1 MARRTGREL
10 EARGQT
16 RAFMGFPMS
25 RSARIV
31 QARALIAVATVALS
45 FTAFAQ
51 NPGPERLNSVEIRAE
66 KVDDNFYVL
75 FGFGGAMAVSIG
87 EQGVLAVDTQFP
99 ELVPK
104 INAEIKKLGG
114 GAIDFAINTH
124 WHYDHADGNM
134 GFGPM
139 GVWFIAQ
146 SESARRLGL
155 DNVINPMTR
164 PAFKQ
169 PAYPL
174 EARPIMSFDTRMQ
187 INFNGGVVD
196 LIHFGPAHTGGDAAV
211 FFRKHNAVHMGDVF
225 TPRGYPF
232 VDVDNG
238 GDIDGM
244 ITFCR
249 AVLAEINADTVVIPG
264 HGPITDRADLARF
277 TEMMQSVRDRV
288 AELLKDGSSLE
299 QILAAKP
306 TAAWDEAYGQPNN
319 FIDRVYT
326 SLTR

>member
-1 MARRTGREL
+1 MKTQWLGAVV
-10 EARGQT
+10 
-16 RAFMGFPMS
+16 AF
-25 RSARIV
+25 AIC
-31 QARALIAVATVALS
+31 A
-45 FTAFAQ
+45 TAFAQ
-51 NPGPERLNSVEIRAE
+51 NPGPERLNSVEIRSE
-66 KVDDNFYVL
+66 KVDDGLYVL

-87 EQGVLAVDTQFP
+87 EQGVLVVDTQFP

-134 GFGPM
+134 GFGPL
-139 GVWFIAQ
+139 GVWFVAQ
-146 SESARRLGL
+146 TESARRLSV

-164 PAFKQ
+164 PAFNQ

-187 INFNGGVVD
+187 FNFNGGIVD

-211 FFRKHNAVHMGDVF
+211 FFRKHNAVHMGDVL

-249 AVLAEINADTVVIPG
+249 AVLAEINQDTVVIPG
-264 HGPITDRADLARF
+264 HGPITDYADLARF
-277 TEMMQSVRDRV
+277 TEMLQSVRDRV
-288 AELLKDGSSLE
+288 AELVAGGATLE
-299 QILAAKP
+299 QVVAAKP
-306 TAAWDEAYGQPNN
+306 TAPWDESYGQPNN

>member
-1 MARRTGREL
+1 MKTPWL
-10 EARGQT
+10 
-16 RAFMGFPMS
+16 MG
-25 RSARIV
+25 V
-31 QARALIAVATVALS
+31 VALAS
-45 FTAFAQ
+45 SATGMAQ
-51 NPGPERLNSVEIRAE
+51 NPGPERLNSIEIRSE
-66 KVDDNFYVL
+66 KVDDGLYVL
-75 FGFGGAMAVSIG
+75 FGFGGAMAVSVG

-114 GAIDFAINTH
+114 DSIDFAINTH

-134 GFGPM
+134 GFGPL
-139 GVWFIAQ
+139 GVWFVAQ
-146 SESARRLGL
+146 RESARRLGM

-169 PAYPL
+169 PVYPV
-174 EARPIMSFDTRMQ
+174 EARPIVSFDTRMQ
-187 INFNGGVVD
+187 FNFNGGIVD

-211 FFRKHNAVHMGDVF
+211 FFRQHNAVHMGDVF

-249 AVLAEINADTVVIPG
+249 AVLAEINDDTVVIPG
-264 HGPITDRADLARF
+264 HGPITDYADLMRF
-277 TEMMQSVRDRV
+277 TAMMESVRDRV
-288 AELLKDGSSLE
+288 AELVARGASLE
-299 QILAAKP
+299 QIIAAKP
-306 TAAWDEAYGQPNN
+306 TASWDEAYGEPNN

>member
-1 MARRTGREL
+1 MKAWSSVGL
-10 EARGQT
+10 
-16 RAFMGFPMS
+16 
-25 RSARIV
+25 
-31 QARALIAVATVALS
+31 AVLAIS
-45 FTAFAQ
+45 SPGFAQ
-51 NPGPERLNSVEIRAE
+51 NPGPERLNSVEIRSE
-66 KVDDNFYVL
+66 KVDDGFYVL

-104 INAEIKKLGG
+104 INAEIGKLGG

-134 GFGPM
+134 GFGPL
-139 GVWFIAQ
+139 GVWFVAQ
-146 SESARRLGL
+146 SESARRLSV

-174 EARPIMSFDTRMQ
+174 EARPIISFDTRMQ
-187 INFNGGVVD
+187 FTFNGGVVD

-211 FFRKHNAVHMGDVF
+211 FFRKHNAVHLGDVF

-249 AVLAEINADTVVIPG
+249 AVLAEIGRDTVVIPG
-264 HGPITDRADLARF
+264 HGPITDYADLARY
-277 TEMMQSVRDRV
+277 TEMLQSVRDRV
-288 AELLKDGSSLE
+288 AELVAGGATLE
-299 QILAAKP
+299 QIVAAKP

-319 FIDRVYT
+319 FIDRVFT

>member
-1 MARRTGREL
+1 MRT
-10 EARGQT
+10 Q
-16 RAFMGFPMS
+16 S
-25 RSARIV
+25 S
-31 QARALIAVATVALS
+31 VAIVALAMTS
-45 FTAFAQ
+45 LAVAQ
-51 NPGPERLNSVEIRAE
+51 NPGPERLNSIEIRSE
-66 KVDDNFYVL
+66 KVADNFYVL

-114 GAIDFAINTH
+114 GDLDFAINTH
-124 WHYDHADGNM
+124 WHYDHADGNL
-134 GFGPM
+134 GFGPL

-146 SESARRLGL
+146 AESARRLGL

-164 PAFKQ
+164 PAFDQ
-169 PAYPL
+169 PAYPP
-174 EARPIMSFDTRMQ
+174 EARPIMSFDTRLQ
-187 INFNGGVVD
+187 LNFNGGVVD
-196 LIHFGPAHTGGDAAV
+196 LIHFGPAHTAGDAVV

-249 AVLAEINADTVVIPG
+249 AVLSEINQDTVVIPG

-277 TEMMQSVRDRV
+277 TAMLQSVRDRV
-288 AELLKDGSSLE
+288 AELVAGGATLE
-299 QILAAKP
+299 QIIAAKP
-306 TAAWDEAYGQPNN
+306 TEAWDESYGQPNN

>member
-1 MARRTGREL
+1 VNAQWSL
-10 EARGQT
+10 
-16 RAFMGFPMS
+16 S
-25 RSARIV
+25 I
-31 QARALIAVATVALS
+31 VALATS
-45 FTAFAQ
+45 VPVAAQ
-51 NPGPERLNSVEIRAE
+51 NPGPERLNSVEIRSE
-66 KVDDNFYVL
+66 KVDDGLYVL

-104 INAEIKKLGG
+104 INAEITKLGG
-114 GAIDFAINTH
+114 GAVDFAINTH

-134 GFGPM
+134 GFGPL
-139 GVWFIAQ
+139 GVWFVAQ
-146 SESARRLGL
+146 TESARRLGM

-164 PAFKQ
+164 PAFDQ

-174 EARPIMSFDTRMQ
+174 EARPIVSFDTRMQ
-187 INFNGGVVD
+187 FNFNGGVVD
-196 LIHFGPAHTGGDAAV
+196 LIHFGPAHTAGDTAV
-211 FFRKHNAVHMGDVF
+211 FFRKHNAVHMGDVL

-249 AVLAEINADTVVIPG
+249 AVLAEINRDTVVIPG
-264 HGPITDRADLARF
+264 HGPITDYADLARF
-277 TEMMQSVRDRV
+277 TEMLQSVRDRV
-288 AELLKDGSSLE
+288 AELVAGGATLE
-299 QILAAKP
+299 QVLAAKP
-306 TAAWDEAYGQPNN
+306 TAPWDESYGQPNN